1 MMTSE
6 SIGFDPCVICITE
19 LRQKLFKLKSISGMI
34 PYNNGARFAKNHIHD
49 FYSGSHSIL
58 EHDHLGDTYNIE
70 HIVPVTVFRSRRNIQ
85 MHKIVQYSDEPI
97 HDPHNFFA
105 TKKIIN
111 DVRKSHMYGDV
122 LPSSTNTKMCI
133 NNTVS
138 VVKDRAVA
146 DDLIQKDTN
155 QHFAEVHVLD
165 NFSAF
170 PFDDKNSIICIDESK
185 TVETKTVCDIANCI
199 FSPPAINK
207 GAIARC
213 IFYMFLMYAFN
224 PNQRPDTPTVNHNW
238 LTNNGKTLP
247 KWNDFFYT
255 NLPTYYKWAI
265 THEIS
270 PDEENRNNE
279 LINFCGYPN
288 IFVGYVDISGTYV
301 RSTNEILNELLF
313 SSTYPHDHEKYTRIE
328 FINQSKR
335 THPRYK
341 VPDPLTIPDL
351 SANYISPRFPIL
363 LSIPA
368 DTATL
373 TATATSTEHDD
384 IDWTTK
390 RAEARATLALKR
402 SSLARSVTPPVPS
415 IVKTPLPQSI
425 LVPGIE
431 VVKKDSITSG
441 PTIVKMPLQRPV
453 AAASRGPVVVLR
465 DGTVLGSQKGTN
477 TNVKKRSAEVFVPD
491 GSSRP
496 GTRIKTG
503 GNYREKCKKYND
515 KINKLFHIIE
525 HTSSPFSAS

>member
-1 MMTSE
+1 MMTSK
-6 SIGFDPCVICITE
+6 SIEFDPCMICITE

-34 PYNNGARFAKNHIHD
+34 PYVNGAKFAKNHIHD

-70 HIVPVTVFRSRRNIQ
+70 HVVPVTVFRSRKNIQ

-111 DVRKSHMYGDV
+111 DVRKSHIYGDV
-122 LPSSTNTKMCI
+122 IPSSTNTKMCI

-165 NFSAF
+165 NFSTF
-170 PFDDKNSIICIDESK
+170 PFDDINSIICVDESK
-185 TVETKTVCDIANCI
+185 TIETKTACEIANCT

-224 PNQRPDTPTVNHNW
+224 PNQRPGTPTVNHNW
-238 LTNNGKTLP
+238 LTHNGKTLP
-247 KWNDFFYT
+247 KWNEFFYT

-265 THEIS
+265 THEINL
-270 PDEENRNNE
+270 DEENRNKE

-288 IFVGYVDISGTYV
+288 IFVGYVDIKGTYI

-313 SSTYPHDHEKYTRIE
+313 SSTYPHDHEKYTDIE
-328 FINQSKR
+328 FINKSKLI
-335 THPRYK
+335 HPRYK
-341 VPDPLTIPDL
+341 IPNSLTIHDL
-351 SANYISPRFPIL
+351 SANYIPPTFPYL

-368 DTATL
+368 DTTTL
-373 TATATSTEHDD
+373 TDMVAVHDD
-384 IDWTTK
+384 IDWTTI
-390 RAEARATLALKR
+390 RAEARASLAHKR
-402 SSLARSVTPPVPS
+402 GTLARSVTPPTTR
-415 IVKTPLPQSI
+415 IVKTSLP
-425 LVPGIE
+425 
-431 VVKKDSITSG
+431 
-441 PTIVKMPLQRPV
+441 
-453 AAASRGPVVVLR
+453 
-465 DGTVLGSQKGTN
+465 
-477 TNVKKRSAEVFVPD
+477 
-491 GSSRP
+491 
-496 GTRIKTG
+496 
-503 GNYREKCKKYND
+503 
-515 KINKLFHIIE
+515 
-525 HTSSPFSAS
+525 